1 MNTKESGKLW
11 DRDGAVELLRVLLV
25 FGICLLHSF
34 GQSAVKCRMG
44 EQVLLWVVDAFVFI
58 SGWYGIRFSWQ
69 KCIRLLLLGAYTT
82 VLSGSLLS
90 YYMRTPLIPVLRM
103 IWSDIWFLHGYLF
116 LMLFSPALNF
126 VVSHVTRKDAT
137 GVFIPFF
144 VLFFGWGFG
153 LRIPYVGKVCGQI
166 AGLTD
171 FSGLTLVCVYVFA
184 ALCRRARVEDRL
196 SATCL
201 WMIAFGCLVISSI
214 GFGFYLSP
222 FAVGLA
228 MSVFFLFKRV
238 TIRSSC
244 GLNVLSLA
252 GPSLFSVYLLHAH
265 RPLFSLLPR
274 FQEWLI
280 GFGCPVWSTYLVI
293 AGMVFLCGVIID
305 LPRRVVVG
313 VLEGPI
319 NMLLGVADRA
329 IAASAERMVRL
340 VAD

>member
-1 MNTKESGKLW
+1 MNTKESDKLW

-44 EQVLLWVVDAFVFI
+44 
-58 SGWYGIRFSWQ
+58 
-69 KCIRLLLLGAYTT
+69 
-82 VLSGSLLS
+82 
-90 YYMRTPLIPVLRM
+90 
-103 IWSDIWFLHGYLF
+103 
-116 LMLFSPALNF
+116 
-126 VVSHVTRKDAT
+126 
-137 GVFIPFF
+137 
-144 VLFFGWGFG
+144 
-153 LRIPYVGKVCGQI
+153 
-166 AGLTD
+166 
-171 FSGLTLVCVYVFA
+171 VCVYVFA